1 MRIHHATAA
10 KAKKFQITLTVEDNE
25 IVATGKTGT
34 RLASG
39 LQGNKVLEDAITR
52 QTGKPAK
59 GAVKL
64 LDTTALGKAIAR
76 TAPKPVV
83 PADPFEEAA
92 KEDGWKK
99 SRWGFSKEGEESIRA
114 ASWQALCEAAG
125 IEVETDEEGTGT
137 KSVVKAKY
145 KAKYKPTKN
154 RCGDELSHRMNEHC
168 SREDD
173 AGDMRIDLDALRKFA
188 KANECWVESYAS
200 LKSRVGTFNG
210 GMAMMNVNNRLRA
223 RLRKI
228 AKEQERAFDID
239 KDISW
244 K

>member
-25 IVATGKTGT
+25 IVATGKTGV

-39 LQGNKVLEDAITR
+39 LQGNKVLEDAITK
-52 QTGKPAK
+52 QTGKVAK
-59 GAVKL
+59 GGTPVAKPAPVAKL
-64 LDTTALGKAIAR
+64 VT
-76 TAPKPVV
+76 

-114 ASWQALCEAAG
+114 ASWQALCEEAG
-125 IEVETDEEGTGT
+125 IEVETDEPEDDGEEETGI

-200 LKSRVGTFNG
+200 FKSRTGGWNG
-210 GMAMMNVNNRLRA
+210 GFAMMNTNNRIRA
-223 RLRKI
+223 RLRRI
-228 AKEQERAFDID
+228 AKEQGRAFDID
-239 KDISW
+239 KDIVW